1 MNHKNQN
8 STHSTF
14 SGSCNKES
22 VCARLNCHAH
32 ATCGG
37 SGGHRKCTC
46 STCPPVYKPV
56 CGNNNETYN
65 SECEL
70 YRTACETADSELELE
85 HHGVCTLRPCTPD
98 TCAGTPYAT
107 CGPEVT
113 CHCPTCR
120 HVFEPVC
127 GDNGVLYD
135 NLCLLQRAAC
145 LRKVTIKRQPLP
157 FCGEYLLLV
166 YKLCLSLSLS
176 KRRNFYGISEIFNS
190 ILQVNL
196 CPAEF

>member
-1 MNHKNQN
+1 MTN
-8 STHSTF
+8 SKPGQKKF
-14 SGSCNKES
+14 NPFPFPGSCNKES

-70 YRTACETADSELELE
+70 YRTACDTGDSDLELE
-85 HHGVCTLRPCTPD
+85 YHGHCSARPCSQD
-98 TCAGTPYAT
+98 TCAATPHAT
-107 CGPEVT
+107 CGPEAT

-157 FCGEYLLLV
+157 FCGEYIA
-166 YKLCLSLSLS
+166 ST
-176 KRRNFYGISEIFNS
+176 
-190 ILQVNL
+190 
-196 CPAEF
+196 